1 MAVAP
6 VAEGGAHDVADQDAA
21 QAAGLI
27 PANLVAT
34 AVQVEAEQD
43 AGNQV
48 VADPMIADLA
58 AAQVAVDQGVGNQ
71 IGVVPVVNDLVVI
84 DSEYVEPE
92 IEVLNPVGRQEDS
105 DGEAGE
111 NELFRTARDLNLLA
125 RDVSF
130 DTRDP
135 RQAGDSPTRGS
146 RDPSVED
153 GSRRPILRR
162 GRHARTCLLYTSPSP
177 RD

>member
-1 MAVAP
+1 MPPKKRATRTPGPVSKASRELNSLKKALSAIGISVSPIDGPRALRSTRRAHTAPPEPPVAVAP
-6 VAEGGAHDVADQDAA
+6 VAEGGAHDVVDQDAA

-111 NELFRTARDLNLLA
+111 NELFRTA
-125 RDVSF
+125 
-130 DTRDP
+130 
-135 RQAGDSPTRGS
+135 
-146 RDPSVED
+146 
-153 GSRRPILRR
+153 
-162 GRHARTCLLYTSPSP
+162 
-177 RD
+177 